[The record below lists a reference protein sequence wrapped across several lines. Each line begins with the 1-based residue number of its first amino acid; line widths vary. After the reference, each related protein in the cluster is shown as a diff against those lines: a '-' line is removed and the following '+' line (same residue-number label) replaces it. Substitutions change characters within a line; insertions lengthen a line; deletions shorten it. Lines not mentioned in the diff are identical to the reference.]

1 VIERCGG
8 DRCRGEVESS
18 VFVQILQPIG
28 SGWLAAAI
36 ALSPLAV
43 LLACLAGLRI
53 SAWAA
58 VLLCAAMTVVLA
70 VVVWDA
76 PVGETLTAYGL
87 GAATGLWSVDWIVFW
102 GLIIYNTLL
111 KVGGFAALRD
121 WLVMAA
127 GPDIRVQV
135 LVLAWP
141 SARSWKGW
149 SGSATRGRW
158 SRRS

>member
-1 VIERCGG
+1 M
-8 DRCRGEVESS
+8 
-18 VFVQILQPIG
+18 FVQILQPIG

-127 GPDIRVQV
+127 GPDIRRVEPSSADRLAERYSAYRE
-135 LVLAWP
+135 LV
-141 SARSWKGW
+141 
-149 SGSATRGRW
+149 ATDRAAVGG
-158 SRRS
+158 